1 MHLPGYIQEGR
12 EADNG
17 YLLLGVY
24 HRNSPSC
31 TSTHIVLPIKNKFD
45 TLNMGFLEIF
55 SIAKDHWDGHMV
67 IHKIIKHHVSEIN
80 DFVRLQTLK

>member
-12 EADNG
+12 EASYG

-31 TSTHIVLPIKNKFD
+31 TVQ
-45 TLNMGFLEIF
+45 LNCCTARGRGSSERTKEQDDDSHREGGGAAL
-55 SIAKDHWDGHMV
+55 SIWDAAHSVPRGARWVKLGAH
-67 IHKIIKHHVSEIN
+67 
-80 DFVRLQTLK
+80 